1 MNSTVSLE
9 VKYDPEQGYFTVT
22 VLHYKEDGLGSTGM
36 ITREDQLKD
45 WIHECADELYDLALE
60 MRGSYGSNDD

>member
-9 VKYDPEQGYFTVT
+9 VTYDPAKGYFTVT

-36 ITREDQLKD
+36 IERGDQLQEFIVD
-45 WIHECADELYDLALE
+45 CADELYDLALE